1 MDSPTRRRRSGSTA
15 AAVLAAFAL
24 LAAGCAS
31 TGRRGLTADELARL
45 AAERGVPASRVVLPF
60 ALDDEMRAWLRQEQK
75 SGRIHLAG
83 PAMHRLQSLLHA
95 LVHDDGLGI
104 DYQAGNTGTAA
115 DVFRT
120 RKANCLSFTQIFVAF
135 ARELGVDAYFLAVQ
149 DLDSYERLG
158 DLVRLSSHVTAGFG
172 PFNDQNVLEFN
183 LGPQV
188 DYDLVRP
195 VSDLTAVAMFYSNRG
210 AELLA
215 DGKPAEA
222 LAALDVAT
230 ALAPDLPGAWINLG
244 VARRRNGD
252 HAGAEAAYRRAL
264 EADPQATS
272 AYQNLAALLQLRGQA
287 EEAEELLRLGA
298 RAGSRNPYAYLE
310 LGDLDL
316 RRGRLDEARRMYRKA
331 LRLYSDRPE
340 PYAALGLAAL
350 AADDPAAARRW
361 LAKAR
366 RRDPDDERVRLL
378 AARLADAKGRPTQ
391 SSSLNGQH

>member
-1 MDSPTRRRRSGSTA
+1 MDSAARRSARPATA
-15 AAVLAAFAL
+15 ALAALAL
-24 LAAGCAS
+24 LAAGCA
-31 TGRRGLTADELARL
+31 TAGRRGLTADELTQV
-45 AAERGVPASRVVLPF
+45 AAERGVPASHVELPF
-60 ALDDEMRAWLRQEQK
+60 ALDDEMRAWLAQELK
-75 SGRIHLAG
+75 GGRVHRAG
-83 PAMHRLQSLLHA
+83 PALHRLGSLLHA

-104 DYQAGNTGTAA
+104 DYEVGNTGTAA

-135 ARELGVDAYFLAVQ
+135 AREIDVDAYFLAVQ

-172 PFNDQNVLEFN
+172 PFNDQKVLEFN

-222 LAALDVAT
+222 LEALEVAT
-230 ALAPDLPGAWINLG
+230 SLAPDLPGAWINFG
-244 VARRRNGD
+244 VARRRSGD

-272 AYQNLAALLQLRGQA
+272 AYQNLAALLQLRGQR

-298 RAGSRNPYAYLE
+298 AAGSRNPYAYLE

-331 LRLYSDRPE
+331 LRLHADRPE

-378 AARLADAKGRPTQ
+378 AKRLAEGNGGPGPAP
-391 SSSLNGQH
+391 SLTGQL